1 MAVINEKAKV
11 VDFPQGA
18 LYGGGSE
25 KVIQKL
31 VSIASGDDDGSEFL
45 IGEIPGE
52 AIITGLAVLN
62 TAITAGTVYDFGL
75 ADQNGVVQGN
85 GNELFN
91 DVDMS
96 SARTSFTQ
104 VPFNAGAAN
113 CEKSI
118 AELLSHVNKVVPAT
132 GEVAAKAIYRLILKA
147 VTIGSAA
154 GTIVIQ
160 VRYRDSI

>member
-1 MAVINEKAKV
+1 MTVIDEKAKV
-11 VDFPQGA
+11 VEYPQGP
-18 LYGGGSE
+18 LYGGAAE
-25 KVIQKL
+25 KVIQRTID
-31 VSIASGDDDGSEFL
+31 VAAGDDDGSEWL

-62 TAITAGTVYDFGL
+62 TAISGGTVYDLGI
-75 ADQNGVVQGN
+75 ADQNGVILSAN
-85 GNELFN
+85 KLFD

-104 VPFNAGAAN
+104 VAFNAGAAN
-113 CEKSI
+113 CAKSI
-118 AELLSHVNKVVPAT
+118 AELVSHVNKVVPGV
-132 GEVAAKAIYRLILKA
+132 GEVAAKAIYRLILKG
-147 VTIGSAA
+147 VTAGGA